1 MEDISLHMR
10 CLPGHMKAAFMPTIV
25 NFPTIVQEALA
36 VFGDVF
42 ETEAARRHF
51 AEYLTGLIV
60 AERKTVSGINR
71 EFALT
76 TDQACL
82 NRWLTEVEWNVA
94 VLNDR
99 RLAWL
104 QQAPQTR
111 YSPRGVIAIDN
122 TLVDHEGKLIEDV
135 GWFWDH
141 ANERHIIAHD
151 YLISNYVCTSGAH
164 YPIEWRRF
172 KKRDA
177 CTAEAFKDHTA
188 LCIELLDDVVQRAIP
203 GDFTFDSYCTSTKVL
218 NHIQSKQRAYVG
230 DLKLNRKV
238 VYMGREQKLQD
249 VARQIPWEAKKPV
262 RMGSTRYWYFSKQ
275 MRLPEV
281 THPVRI
287 VLFWRERDDQE
298 ASKALVSNRLGWE
311 VIRIVLVYRHRWTGT
326 ETFHRDGKQQLGLG
340 DCQVRSGEGQTRH
353 VYLVSTAYRLLMR
366 SLGQSRV
373 QDWARRTLTPI
384 GEACRAVKAETLERV
399 VDWIVEKL
407 PVEHWSVPEIKASLA
422 QS

>member
-1 MEDISLHMR
+1 
-10 CLPGHMKAAFMPTIV
+10 MPAIV
-25 NFPTIVQEALA
+25 DFPTIVHEALA

-51 AEYLTGLIV
+51 AEYLTGLMI
-60 AERKTVSGINR
+60 AEKKTVSGINR
-71 EFALT
+71 EFVVT
-76 TDQACL
+76 TDQSCL
-82 NRWLTEVEWNVA
+82 NRWLTEVAWDVT

-99 RLAWL
+99 RLTWL
-104 QQAPQTR
+104 QGDPRTR
-111 YSPRGVIAIDN
+111 YRARGVIAIDN
-122 TLVDHEGKLIEDV
+122 TLVDHAGKLIEDV

-141 ANERHIIAHD
+141 ANERYLIAHD
-151 YLISNYVCTSGAH
+151 YLISNYVCPSGAH

-177 CTAEAFKDHTA
+177 CTEGEFQDHTT
-188 LCIELLDDVVQRAIP
+188 LCIELIDDAITRGIP
-203 GDFTFDSYCTSTKVL
+203 GDFTFDSYFTSAKVL
-218 NHIQSKQRAYVG
+218 NHIQGTQRAYVG
-230 DLKLNRKV
+230 DLKLNRQV
-238 VYMGREQKLQD
+238 VYAGQAQKLQD

-275 MRLPEV
+275 MRIPDV

-287 VLFWRERDDQE
+287 VLFWRERADQE

-311 VIRIVLVYRHRWTGT
+311 VIRMVLVYRHRWTGT

-340 DCQVRSGEGQTRH
+340 DCQVRTGEGQTRH
-353 VYLVSTAYRLLMR
+353 VYLVSVAYSLLMR
-366 SLGQSRV
+366 SLQQVRP
-373 QDWARRTLTPI
+373 QNWARRTLTTI
-384 GEACRAVKAETLERV
+384 GEACRAVKAETLEQI

-407 PVEHWSVPEIKASLA
+407 TLEHWSVPEMKAVLA